1 MQREVLCD
9 YCRQPADLVT
19 GREIYPSRRDLVS
32 LKFWACTPCGAYVG
46 CHRDS
51 NNLPLGRLANGELR
65 TAKRLT
71 HAVFDP
77 LWKNGTMRR
86 AEAYAWLANEL
97 GIKARECHIGMF
109 DVEMCKR
116 AREVIR
122 NKSK

>member
-1 MQREVLCD
+1 MPREVLCD
-9 YCRQPADLVT
+9 YCHQPAELVT
-19 GREIYPSRRDLVS
+19 GREIYPSRADLSS

-51 NNLPLGRLANGELR
+51 DNFPLGRLANAELR

-71 HAVFDP
+71 HALFDP
-77 LWKNGTMRR
+77 LWKNGAMRR
-86 AEAYAWLANEL
+86 PEAYAWLANEL